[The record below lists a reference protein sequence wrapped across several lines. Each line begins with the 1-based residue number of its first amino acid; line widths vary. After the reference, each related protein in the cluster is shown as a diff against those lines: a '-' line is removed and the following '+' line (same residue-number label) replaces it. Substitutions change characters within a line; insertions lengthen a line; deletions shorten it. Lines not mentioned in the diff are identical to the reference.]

1 MTLCTPASRNTVN
14 SSPLL
19 EVSLRTWMVVEDACL
34 IQNRVGTSLRCHSAV
49 SCVSTKSLSEYDGM
63 METNLAL
70 RRRDP
75 ADSEAAG
82 GFEKGRIC
90 VLVHGAISQICL
102 VGLLR

>member
-1 MTLCTPASRNTVN
+1 LDGELANLDLP
-14 SSPLL
+14 
-19 EVSLRTWMVVEDACL
+19 WMVVEDACL
-34 IQNRVGTSLRCHSAV
+34 IQNRVGTSLRCSAV
-49 SCVSTKSLSEYDGM
+49 GCASTKSLSEYGGM

-90 VLVHGAISQICL
+90 ALVHGAISQLHL